1 MELKMIDDNRLHPA
15 FKWFNATQF
24 MGAMNDNILKLLI
37 IFSLINSRGS
47 EKAGIVTAAVGA
59 AFVLPFLIFSAPAGC
74 LADRFRK
81 SQVIVAVKIMEVI
94 VTALAVA
101 AFAFGWDNS
110 LYLIIFLMAAHS
122 AFFAPAKYG
131 VIPELSGPGQ
141 LSRTNGLVESFTFL
155 AIIFGTALASV
166 LPQLASGRYWV
177 ASIACLLVA
186 LAGLWA
192 AWQMPTTQLAD
203 PGRKISLL
211 PAELYRTTKLIRKQP
226 RLTLA
231 VIGLAYF
238 WFVAAFAQL
247 NLIGYGIQHLG
258 LTQEQSGYLFLAAA
272 FGIGIGS
279 LLAARIS
286 GQSVELGLV
295 PVGAFGLV
303 LAQLLLLTAPANLA
317 IITAVIMLFGIS
329 AGFFSLPFQTYIQ
342 FGAEAS
348 MRGEVLA
355 VSSFTNW
362 IGILLA
368 SAATFLV
375 SATFKLSAAQGFAV
389 IGVLTLV
396 VTLLTLRLMPDFRQQ
411 FNRLLNRRHVK

>member
-1 MELKMIDDNRLHPA
+1 MTTGNNQKLHPA

-24 MGAMNDNILKLLI
+24 MGAMNDNVLKLLI
-37 IFSLINSRGS
+37 IFSLIGS
-47 EKAGIVTAAVGA
+47 QGSDKAGAITAAVGA

-81 SQVIVAVKIMEVI
+81 SQVIVVVKAMEVV
-94 VTALAVA
+94 VTALAVT
-101 AFAFGWDNS
+101 AFACGWNNS

-155 AIIFGTALASV
+155 AIIFGTTLASV
-166 LPQLASGRYWV
+166 LPQLTSGRYWL

-186 LAGLWA
+186 LAGLWS
-192 AWQMPTTQLAD
+192 AWQMPTTEQAD
-203 PGRKISLL
+203 PGRKISFF
-211 PAELYRTTKLIRKQP
+211 PAELFRTMRQIRKQ
-226 RLTLA
+226 RQLMLA
-231 VIGLAYF
+231 IIGLAFF
-238 WFVAAFAQL
+238 WFVGAFAQL
-247 NLIGYGIQHLG
+247 NLISYGIQRLG

-279 LLAARIS
+279 LIAARIS
-286 GQSVELGLV
+286 GHTVELGLV

-303 LAQLLLLTAPANLA
+303 VAQFLLLAAPATIA
-317 IITAVIMLFGIS
+317 ATIAVIMLFGIS
-329 AGFFSLPFQTYIQ
+329 AGFFSLPFQTFIQ
-342 FGAEAS
+342 FGAEPA

-355 VSSFTNW
+355 ASSFINW

-368 SAATFLV
+368 SAATYLV
-375 SATFKLSAAQGFAV
+375 GAVFKLSAAEGFAV
-389 IGVLTLV
+389 VSGLTLIV
-396 VTLLTLRLMPDFRQQ
+396 SFLTLSLMADFREQAINL
-411 FNRLLNRRHVK
+411 FFRRSAK